1 VVLPPPPSPQSL
13 PGMSIARQ
21 VLDINKVDGRDQLVI
36 FVTDGVDSFKSD
48 LLAQA
53 AALKTNG
60 VRVITIAAGAV
71 VTAARLLGLGALTS
85 KDERGALATLRDAAT
100 SCVCTDPNNGA
111 ACTGGEDSGWICMG
125 TAKCTGDCY
134 QRYQHVVNCFI
145 VVQDLGC
152 FVKIRGLS
160 DMFVFVDV
168 FLGGSFLLPVPTTKD
183 WSIPLLLTLFDKI
196 VKF

>member
-1 VVLPPPPSPQSL
+1 
-13 PGMSIARQ
+13 MSIARQ
-21 VLDINKVDGRDQLVI
+21 VLSLAQTPDRSQVVL
-36 FVTDGVDSFKSD
+36 FMTDGVDSFPTD
-48 LLAQA
+48 LLTQA
-53 AALKTNG
+53 NALKTNG
-60 VRVITIAAGAV
+60 VRVITIATGAV
-71 VTAARLLGLGALTS
+71 VTGARTLGSGALRN